1 MEYLK
6 IDKSKLKRYVDEDI
20 YIYIYMELKERP
32 EIGIYVPAGEGHC
45 LMNFEV

>member
-20 YIYIYMELKERP
+20 YIYIYGIER
-32 EIGIYVPAGEGHC
+32 EAGNWYIRAC
-45 LMNFEV
+45 W